1 MAIKIE
7 RCTAEDLGFLQEI
20 SIETF
25 TETFQD
31 QNTAENMNA
40 YLKKAFQWSQ
50 LEKEVQNPRSAF
62 YFIYAGEEIAGY
74 LKVNTGEAQS
84 ESMGENALEI
94 ERIYIRKKYHKQG
107 LGKVLMDKAIE
118 IAQEQNKTA
127 LWLGVWEKNIG
138 ALNFYSKMGFVQTG
152 VHSFYMG
159 DEQQT
164 DLIMTKT
171 LV

>member
-1 MAIKIE
+1 MTIKIE
-7 RCTAEDLGFLQEI
+7 RCTVEDLGFLQEI

-31 QNTAENMNA
+31 QNSAENMNA
-40 YLKKAFQWSQ
+40 YLEKAFQWNQ
-50 LEKEVQNPRSAF
+50 LEKEVQHPHSAF
-62 YFIYAGEEIAGY
+62 YFIYADEEIAGY

-84 ESMGENALEI
+84 EAMGGNTLEI

-107 LGKVLMDKAIE
+107 LGKFLMHKAIE
-118 IAQEQNKTA
+118 IAQEQNKTSI
-127 LWLGVWEKNIG
+127 WLGVWEKNED
-138 ALNFYSKMGFVQTG
+138 ALNFYTKMGFVQTG